1 MWFFDQIGPQLKV
14 WLGQYN
20 IAEEMRHSQ
29 ESFEKVKQI
38 LHGKDVSR
46 AGANFY
52 VINLKLFR

>member
-38 LHGKDVSR
+38 LHGKYVSR